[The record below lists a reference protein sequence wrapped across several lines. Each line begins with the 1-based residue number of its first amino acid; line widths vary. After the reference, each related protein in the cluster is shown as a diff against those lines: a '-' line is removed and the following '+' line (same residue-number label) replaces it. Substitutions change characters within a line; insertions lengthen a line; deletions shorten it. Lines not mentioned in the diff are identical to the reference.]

1 MPQQSI
7 VKGALLILAAEG
19 VLAMMAGI
27 IKHLSNELPS
37 EQIVFFRNFFGLV
50 FLLPLLLRHGTS
62 ELKTQHLR
70 LHLLRAAT
78 GICAMYGFFYSIAH
92 LPLAEAAIVKLT
104 TPFFLPIIA
113 YLWLNENINKTTRW
127 SILVGFIGALF
138 ILRPGSAEFSIAALV
153 GLGAAFLASFA
164 KVTIRR
170 MSATESSARIVFYF
184 STVGT
189 LVTIIPAAI
198 NWETPGNELWL
209 WIIALGIFGTI
220 GQLLMTRAYQVA
232 KPGQIGPYVYSSV
245 VYASLIGWF
254 IWGELMALT
263 SLVGC
268 ILIIGAGMINVL
280 KAK

>member
-37 EQIVFFRNFFGLV
+37 EQIVFFRNLFGLV
-50 FLLPLLLRHGTS
+50 FLLPVLLRQGVS
-62 ELKTQHLR
+62 ELKTEHLR
-70 LHLLRAAT
+70 LHLLRAVT
-78 GICAMYGFFYSIAH
+78 GIGAMYGFFYSIAH

-113 YLWLNENINKTTRW
+113 YLWLSERINRTTRW
-127 SILVGFIGALF
+127 SILVGFVGALF
-138 ILRPGSAEFSIAALV
+138 IMKPGSAEFSIAALV

-170 MSATESSARIVFYF
+170 MSNTESSSRIVFYF

-189 LVTIIPAAI
+189 LVTVIPASI
-198 NWETPGNELWL
+198 NWVTPGTQLWP
-209 WIIALGIFGTI
+209 WILALGIFGTI

-245 VYASLIGWF
+245 VYASLIGWIF
-254 IWGELMALT
+254 WGELMVLT
-263 SLVGC
+263 SLIGC
-268 ILIIGAGMINVL
+268 ILIISAGMMNVL
-280 KAK
+280 RAK